1 MRTTDPI
8 HLSDENDI
16 GKSSLFRSSL
26 NDNLS
31 DSVRDLRVAG
41 PRKTLALW
49 EVGKED
55 FQP

>member
-1 MRTTDPI
+1 MRITDPI
-8 HLSDENDI
+8 HLADENDI

-41 PRKTLALW
+41 PRKTLPL
-49 EVGKED
+49 
-55 FQP
+55 